1 MNQGGKGEWD
11 MRVCAPSE
19 RKKREGRTERERE
32 RERRVDRKKRQAW
45 SIQKTEVERHTIGV
59 N

>member
-1 MNQGGKGEWD
+1 MGYACV
-11 MRVCAPSE
+11 RAV
-19 RKKREGRTERERE
+19 RKEKEGRAYRERERE

>member
-1 MNQGGKGEWD
+1 MGYACV
-11 MRVCAPSE
+11 RAIAH
-19 RKKREGRTERERE
+19 RKKREGCTESEREKE
-32 RERRVDRKKRQAW
+32 REKGGKEKREVW